1 MNFNLNAPS
10 PPCLI
15 LKNPKI
21 RQKLDKIYIYALKN
35 YLFFYLVISNLIFKL
50 KNLKIRPNYLLS
62 NFCLIFVYFFNIFYY
77 YK

>member
-1 MNFNLNAPS
+1 MNFNLNAPP

-35 YLFFYLVISNLIFKL
+35 NLFFYIVISNLIFKF
-50 KNLKIRPNYLLS
+50 KKSKIRPKLFLS
-62 NFCLIFVYFFNIFYY
+62 NFCLIFV
-77 YK
+77 